1 MSTFQGDD
9 IDRLLE
15 EANTAPVKQENGGR
29 RRSDRDSRGDRSR
42 DRDSRRRRR
51 SRSRD
56 SRRRRR
62 RSRSRSHRRERRRR
76 DRDMAEREAELEQR
90 YHKAAE
96 RHRRTVFAANIHPKV
111 DEYEIFEFFSEVGK
125 VIDIQLLRDSRS
137 FRSKGLSYIEFEQV
151 ESITTALSLNGKM
164 LGGFPIVVQLTQGEK
179 NIAAQIAQDAVSQQT
194 SLVLKI
200 AGLPLKVHDDDL
212 RPVFEA
218 FGEIQDLYLRRSK
231 DEQTREGH
239 VEYTKTGEGLA
250 ALQQLNGLE
259 ILGAK
264 MQLEPEGSTIEQL
277 TAMAADPL
285 AEAAAI
291 LGGPAHEAKVVSLES
306 EGGNGAMSMTAASRA
321 QLMAKLH
328 GGAFAQTVTE
338 AQQPYNPAPAA
349 PPQAPAPPAMVPTT
363 CLLLR
368 NMFNPANETDP
379 DFDLDIREDVMEEV
393 QKYGALQHIY
403 VDKTSQDGQVFLRFR
418 DVPGGQNTFNALH
431 SRWFGQN
438 QISAEFI
445 PEEVYVNQFPDS

>member
-15 EANTAPVKQENGGR
+15 EANQPVKRERGR
-29 RRSDRDSRGDRSR
+29 DRDR

-56 SRRRRR
+56 DRRDRGDRRRRR
-62 RSRSRSHRRERRRR
+62 RSRSRSSRRRR
-76 DRDMAEREAELEQR
+76 NRDRDIADREQELEQR

-111 DEYEIFEFFSEVGK
+111 DEHEIFEFFSEVGK
-125 VIDIQLLRDSRS
+125 VIDIQLLRDTRS
-137 FRSKGLSYIEFEQV
+137 FRSKGLSYIEFEDV
-151 ESITTALSLNGKM
+151 ASITQALGMNGKM

-179 NIAAQIAQDAVSQQT
+179 NIAAQIAQDAVTQQA
-194 SLVLKI
+194 SLTIKI
-200 AGLPLKVHDDDL
+200 RDLPLKVHEDDL

-218 FGEIQDLYLRRSK
+218 FGEIEDLFLRRSK
-231 DEQTREGH
+231 DGDKREGY
-239 VEYTKTGEGLA
+239 VEYTKQAEGLA

-259 ILGAK
+259 ILDAK
-264 MQLEPEGSTIEQL
+264 MKLETDKPIEQL
-277 TAMAADPL
+277 TALASDPL
-285 AEAAAI
+285 ADAAAI
-291 LGGPAHEAKVVSLES
+291 LGAAPNKVVSLED
-306 EGGNGAMSMTAASRA
+306 EGGNGALTMTAAKRA

-328 GGAFAQTVTE
+328 GGAFAQNVND
-338 AQQPYNPAPAA
+338 AQQPYNPAAAA
-349 PPQAPAPPAMVPTT
+349 PQPPPAPVMLPST

-368 NMFNPANETDP
+368 NMFDPAKETDP

-393 QKYGALQHIY
+393 QKYGPLQHIY

-418 DVPGGQNTFNALH
+418 DVQGGQSTFQALNM
-431 SRWFGQN
+431 RWFGQN
-438 QISAEFI
+438 QIAAEFI
-445 PEEVYVNQFPDS
+445 PEQIYISQFPDS